1 VNNQVYT
8 QPEEQG
14 ISVSIRSGLMK
25 KSIFLLFVLTV
36 MFTLISVSCKTTT
49 VTESLPPP
57 PPPPPES
64 PSTSGLDG
72 SKAAADDARKR
83 AVDFESPAY
92 FPSDWEAAENQYIAA
107 GNMPKSTAGEVQRTV
122 AAYNAAA
129 NAFNELYRKTIPLY
143 AQAREDEVMAA
154 RDELIAT
161 GFTNSFP
168 DYLQNADKIALQAY
182 EQYEAGNYYE
192 ARDTAAKA
200 LNEYETLMTGGR
212 VFLARQEIVDRGFW
226 KYDPDN
232 FDKADEITIA
242 AMNDYEAG
250 NKETAVTKA
259 EEALLRYNL
268 VLSNGWTAYSA
279 DRRNSAVSERE
290 LALSERANIAAR
302 DSFRE
307 ADAIYNQAE
316 TAFSS
321 KNFQN
326 AAILY
331 TDAEALFVIS
341 RQETEEKRLRAI
353 ETIRLAE
360 EKIEESDETAIEAE
374 RIIEGGSR

>member
-1 VNNQVYT
+1 
-8 QPEEQG
+8 
-14 ISVSIRSGLMK
+14 MK
-25 KSIFLLFVLTV
+25 KSVFLIVLIA
-36 MFTLISVSCKTTT
+36 MFTLISVSC
-49 VTESLPPP
+49 VTEPQRPPPPP
-57 PPPPPES
+57 PPPPPEAPAS
-64 PSTSGLDG
+64 SGLDEA
-72 SKAAADDARKR
+72 KVKADDARKR

-92 FPSDWEAAENQYIAA
+92 FPSDWEAAEARYIAA
-107 GNMPKSTAGEVQRTV
+107 GNMPKSTAGEIQQ
-122 AAYNAAA
+122 AAASYNAAA
-129 NAFNELYRKTIPLY
+129 DAYDALFRKTIPLY
-143 AQAREDEVMAA
+143 AQAKEDEIMAA
-154 RDELIAT
+154 RNELIAT

-168 DYLQNADKIALQAY
+168 DYLQNADKIALEANA
-182 EQYEAGNYYE
+182 QYGDGKYYE
-192 ARDTAAKA
+192 AKDTAAKA
-200 LNEYETLMTGGR
+200 LNEYETLMIGAR

-226 KYDPDN
+226 KYDSDN
-232 FDKADEITIA
+232 FDRADEITIA
-242 AMNDYEAG
+242 AMNEYEAG
-250 NKETAVTKA
+250 NREAAVTKA

-302 DSFRE
+302 DSFRD
-307 ADAIYNQAE
+307 ADAIFNQAE

-321 KNFQN
+321 KDFQN

-353 ETIRLAE
+353 ESIRLAE